1 MLGQFSHNLDEKLLD
16 NEQSY
21 QWLKFG
27 YIEEETESLCT
38 FTLLN
43 MQKTRIQNDSQMVYT
58 HTHTHT
64 QYVNM
69 KM

>member
-1 MLGQFSHNLDEKLLD
+1 MLGQLSHNLDEKLLD

-27 YIEEETESLCT
+27 DIKEETEGFCT

-43 MQKTRIQNDSQMVYT
+43 IKD
-58 HTHTHT
+58 
-64 QYVNM
+64 
-69 KM
+69 